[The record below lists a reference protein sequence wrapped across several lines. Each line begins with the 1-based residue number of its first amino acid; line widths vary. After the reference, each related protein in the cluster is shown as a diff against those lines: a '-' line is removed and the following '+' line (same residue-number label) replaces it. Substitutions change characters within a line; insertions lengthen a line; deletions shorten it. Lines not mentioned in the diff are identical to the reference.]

1 MAYEKISQIPKLKVL
16 PVKGTFYMFVNIKA
30 TAMSSEE
37 FCKQARGKCHI
48 LMIPGTVFSEYGE
61 GYVRL
66 AMTLSKDKI
75 AEAFDR
81 LKKWLG

>member
-1 MAYEKISQIPKLKVL
+1 
-16 PVKGTFYMFVNIKA
+16 
-30 TAMSSEE
+30 
-37 FCKQARGKCHI
+37 
-48 LMIPGTVFSEYGE
+48 MIPGTAFGEYGE